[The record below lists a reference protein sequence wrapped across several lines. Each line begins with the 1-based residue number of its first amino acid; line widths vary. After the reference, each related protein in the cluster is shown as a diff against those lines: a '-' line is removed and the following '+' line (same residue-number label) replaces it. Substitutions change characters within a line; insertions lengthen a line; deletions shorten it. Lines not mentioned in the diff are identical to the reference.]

1 MWARFTFL
9 VVVIRHS
16 PVAVESNTD
25 LAFLCG
31 LELLAIYF
39 HSMRMGKNETV
50 PDTEKRE
57 KFSAIIPP
65 EIREKGIREKGIGKD
80 HLLR

>member
-31 LELLAIYF
+31 LELLTIYF

-50 PDTEKRE
+50 SDTEKRE